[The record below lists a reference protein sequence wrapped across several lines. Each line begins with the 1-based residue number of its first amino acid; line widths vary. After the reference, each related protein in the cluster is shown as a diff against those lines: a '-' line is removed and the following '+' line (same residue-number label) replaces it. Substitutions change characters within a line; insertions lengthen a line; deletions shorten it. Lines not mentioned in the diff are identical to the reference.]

1 LAEYSSSQNSPL
13 QKLLATLV
21 VASAFIVSAFVV
33 MYLSFRSS
41 EVSVPTIIGKSEAD
55 AEKLLNAQGLRLKVR
70 NRATDEKID
79 TDLISEQIPSANS
92 SAKSGQLV
100 SVTVST
106 GIQAREKKEEEKI
119 AKVSATPKPKPSASP
134 TPKDNKDKDNKD
146 KSKDS
151 KNKEKPKDDKAAKT
165 DPQTILSNKNITSKD
180 NKDNKVADK
189 AKLADDK
196 LKVKPTVTPSPK
208 ASSKPAVK
216 EN

>member
-1 LAEYSSSQNSPL
+1 MAEYSSSQNSPL

-55 AEKLLNAQGLRLKVR
+55 AEKLLSAQGLRLKVR

-106 GIQAREKKEEEKI
+106 GIQAREKKEDEKI
-119 AKVSATPKPKPSASP
+119 AKASSTPKPKPSASP
-134 TPKDNKDKDNKD
+134 TPKD

-151 KNKEKPKDDKAAKT
+151 KNKEKPKDGT
-165 DPQTILSNKNITSKD
+165 DPKNDPNTLLTNKDIKD
-180 NKDNKVADK
+180 NQAVDK
-189 AKLADDK
+189 AKLNDDK
-196 LKVKPTVTPSPK
+196 SKLKPTVTPSPK

>member
-1 LAEYSSSQNSPL
+1 MAEYSSSQNSPL

-134 TPKDNKDKDNKD
+134 TPKDNKDK
-146 KSKDS
+146 SKDS

>member
-1 LAEYSSSQNSPL
+1 MAEYSSSQNSPL

-41 EVSVPTIIGKSEAD
+41 EVSVPTIIGKSEPD
-55 AEKLLNAQGLRLKVR
+55 AEKLLSAQGLRLKVR

-92 SAKSGQLV
+92 SAKSGQIV

-119 AKVSATPKPKPSASP
+119 AKASSTPKPKPSASP
-134 TPKDNKDKDNKD
+134 TPKD

-151 KNKEKPKDDKAAKT
+151 KNTEKSKDKKDSKT
-165 DPQTILSNKNITSKD
+165 DPQAILNKKENSKD
-180 NKDNKVADK
+180 NKAVDK
-189 AKLADDK
+189 AKLSDDK
-196 LKVKPTVTPSPK
+196 SKVKPTVTPSPK